1 LHHHAL
7 VLMIVHILL
16 CITLGAFPLVPQVC
30 SGRTR
35 TGEISDK
42 FETAEEAAAAYDDQV
57 TIIIRV

>member
-1 LHHHAL
+1 M
-7 VLMIVHILL
+7 LMIISCHFS
-16 CITLGAFPLVPQVC
+16 CITLVGLLLVPQVC

-57 TIIIRV
+57 TIIVV